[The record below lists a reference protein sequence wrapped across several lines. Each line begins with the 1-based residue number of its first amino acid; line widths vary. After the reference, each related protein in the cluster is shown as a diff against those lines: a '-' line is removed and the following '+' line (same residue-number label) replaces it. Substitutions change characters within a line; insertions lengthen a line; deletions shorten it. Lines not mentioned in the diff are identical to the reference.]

1 MKIKPIFVN
10 KPMPMQK
17 LPMSKLRITAMLIF
31 LFPFLIQAQPVK
43 QGDSLIRYT
52 PEFKF
57 KDGIYLN
64 FDQVR
69 MNEPIYKSRIITD
82 IPYDNPDF
90 FDQILKQKKIEL
102 FDHIGTR
109 QEVPT
114 KNIWGF
120 ASNGVLY
127 INFKGNFFRIT
138 LIGSIC
144 HFVANVTTYSNDI
157 LNPYYGY
164 PYYNPYNPY
173 YSPYRGGTPDIDI
186 KQLLLDFKTGNV
198 LEYNEESVELL
209 LMPDAQLYDE
219 FVGLSKKKQKQLKFV
234 YIRKF
239 NEKNPLYFPV
249 N

>member
-10 KPMPMQK
+10 TLMLMLKF
-17 LPMSKLRITAMLIF
+17 LMSKTKMLAVLIV
-31 LFPFLIQAQPVK
+31 LFPAFMQAQ
-43 QGDSLIRYT
+43 QAQQHDSLIRYT
-52 PEFKF
+52 SEFKF
-57 KDGIYLN
+57 KDGIFLN
-64 FDQVR
+64 FEQVR
-69 MNEPIYKSRIITD
+69 KNDPIYKSRIITD
-82 IPYDNPDF
+82 IAYDNPDF

-102 FDHIGTR
+102 FDHVGSK
-109 QEVPT
+109 QEVLT
-114 KNIWGF
+114 HNIWGF

-127 INFKGNFFRIT
+127 INFRDDFFRVT

-144 HFVANVTTYSNDI
+144 HFVASVTTYNRDVMS
-157 LNPYYGY
+157 PYYGY
-164 PYYNPYNPY
+164 PYYNPYY
-173 YSPYRGGTPDIDI
+173 SYSPYRGNSPDIDI